1 MAAGDYE
8 LTAKGRVTRFDGYL
22 SVMPA
27 SRKNEDDVEL
37 PDLQKGDVL
46 DMLVLVPQQ
55 HFTKPIARFSEAS
68 LVKELEKRGIGR
80 PSTYAAI
87 ISTIQERGYVRI
99 ENKRIFAEKI
109 GDIVTDRLNEN
120 FNDLMDYGFTATMEE
135 HLDEIASGTLNWK
148 DLLNRFYKDFSQKV
162 EGAKEA
168 NAGMRPNSPT
178 ETDIDCPACGRKMMI
193 RTAGTGVFLGCSGY
207 ALPPKE
213 RCKQTIN
220 LTPGDEAVNIDE
232 DDEAESKQLM
242 HKHRCKI
249 CNTSMDSY
257 LIDEKRKLHVCG
269 NNPDCSGFEVEA
281 GQYVIKGYDGP
292 VLECDK
298 CSSEM
303 QLKTGRFGK
312 YFGCTSCKN
321 TRKLLRS
328 GEAAPPKVDPV
339 PMPDLRCLK
348 VDDHYVL
355 RDGASGLFL
364 AASQFPKHRET
375 RAPSVV
381 ELIPYKDKIDQK
393 YQFLLTAPQS
403 DPDGLPTIVRFNRK
417 TKEQYVRSE
426 KDGKPSGW
434 SAYYQNG
441 KWVAAEK
448 GSK

>member
-1 MAAGDYE
+1 
-8 LTAKGRVTRFDGYL
+8 
-22 SVMPA
+22 
-27 SRKNEDDVEL
+27 
-37 PDLQKGDVL
+37 
-46 DMLVLVPQQ
+46 
-55 HFTKPIARFSEAS
+55 
-68 LVKELEKRGIGR
+68 
-80 PSTYAAI
+80 
-87 ISTIQERGYVRI
+87 
-99 ENKRIFAEKI
+99 
-109 GDIVTDRLNEN
+109 
-120 FNDLMDYGFTATMEE
+120 
-135 HLDEIASGTLNWK
+135 
-148 DLLNRFYKDFSQKV
+148 
-162 EGAKEA
+162 
-168 NAGMRPNSPT
+168 
-178 ETDIDCPACGRKMMI
+178 MMI

-213 RCKQTIN
+213 RCKNTIN
-220 LTPGDEAVNIDE
+220 LTAGDEAVNIDE

-257 LIDEKRKLHVCG
+257 LIDENRKLHVCG

-281 GQYVIKGYDGP
+281 GQYVIKGYEGP

-312 YFGCTSCKN
+312 YFGCTGEIAPGEPCKN

-328 GEAAPPKVDPV
+328 GEAAPPKVDPIV
-339 PMPDLRCLK
+339 MPELRCIK

-375 RAPSVV
+375 RAPTVQ
-381 ELIPYKDKIDQK
+381 ELLPYKDQIDKK
-393 YQFLLTAPQS
+393 YQFLLTAPQT
-403 DPDGLPTIVRFNRK
+403 DPNGLPSIVRYSRK

-426 KDGKPSGW
+426 ENGKPSGW
-434 SAYYQNG
+434 SAFYNKG